1 VAAARGNVTALITAA
16 HHMNKALKGMPSGPA
31 LPQPLGEQVEDLRH
45 LFEHRWEAQGD
56 LDNGIWGRLGIRHG
70 AVYLTPWSVESNGSD
85 LKIGAMSE
93 DCVQPGN
100 IGEGK
105 ISVQAM
111 EQEPTRVLDELL
123 HIDTEELE
131 QVDS

>member
-1 VAAARGNVTALITAA
+1 
-16 HHMNKALKGMPSGPA
+16 M
-31 LPQPLGEQVEDLRH
+31 
-45 LFEHRWEAQGD
+45 
-56 LDNGIWGRLGIRHG
+56 RHG
-70 AVYLTPWSVESNGSD
+70 AVYLTPWSVESDGSD
-85 LKIGAMSE
+85 LKIGVTSE
-93 DCVQPGN
+93 DRVQFGK

>member
-1 VAAARGNVTALITAA
+1 
-16 HHMNKALKGMPSGPA
+16 M
-31 LPQPLGEQVEDLRH
+31 
-45 LFEHRWEAQGD
+45 
-56 LDNGIWGRLGIRHG
+56 RHG
-70 AVYLTPWSVESNGSD
+70 AVYLTPWSVESDGSD
-85 LKIGAMSE
+85 LKIGVTSE
-93 DCVQPGN
+93 DRVQSGK